1 MPAKGNEKPVV
12 ENRVKTL
19 QRRWSTPVPKVQ
31 DLEELNAY
39 LRECCLKDQQ
49 RISSGKTETIG
60 SRLEQDKKQAL
71 SLPKYRFDPCIRQ
84 EAKVCKYQFAQHGWF
99 ILIAVIPNKRL
110 RVLQNRQRI

>member
-31 DLEELNAY
+31 DLEELNVY

-49 RISSGKTETIG
+49 RISSVKKETIG
-60 SRLEQDKKQAL
+60 TRLEQDKKQAL

-99 ILIAVIPNKRL
+99 LLIAVTN
-110 RVLQNRQRI
+110 NAHYCNMYNTQRT